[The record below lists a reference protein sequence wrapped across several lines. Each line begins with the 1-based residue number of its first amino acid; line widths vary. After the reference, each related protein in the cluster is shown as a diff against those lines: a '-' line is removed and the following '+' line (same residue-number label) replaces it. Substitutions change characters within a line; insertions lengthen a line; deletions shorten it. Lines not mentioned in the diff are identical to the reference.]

1 MSRYHH
7 TMARLAL
14 EGLESESPEKAS
26 TLATLLDRS
35 GDSLRRW
42 EAANDADHDSYWFE
56 RYLEDEFGVS
66 VRDDG
71 LIEFTSFSPGVTAL
85 VGDLPVVVYH
95 HTSDAIL
102 PGVMSEGIRPGLSDA
117 NRWGE
122 PCLGVYV
129 TTEASGPPVRGYHS
143 RACGVHGGT
152 PATLE
157 VRTTLPELSPDT
169 NDEDIASGAHQ
180 FVLPRVDPG
189 DIL

>member
-1 MSRYHH
+1 MSRFHH
-7 TMARLAL
+7 HIAVMTLD
-14 EGLESESPEKAS
+14 GLESEPPAKA
-26 TLATLLDRS
+26 ATLSGLLGRS
-35 GDSLRRW
+35 ETPLRRW

-56 RYLEDEFGVS
+56 QYLEDEFGVS

-71 LIEFTSFSPGVTAL
+71 LVEFASLAPGVVEL

-102 PGVMSEGIRPGLSDA
+102 PEIMSEGIRPGLSDA

-129 TTEASGPPVRGYHS
+129 TTEVSGPPVRGYHS
-143 RACGVHGGT
+143 RACDAHGGG

-157 VRTTLPELSPDT
+157 VRTTLPSLSPDT
-169 NDEDIASGAHQ
+169 NDEDIASGVHQ
-180 FVLPRVDPG
+180 FVLPRVDPQ